1 MSIEYDQIKD
11 LICTVM
17 AVFAIHQIDT
27 NKQTESSLTDA
38 SNQPKIGFS
47 WYGKFSVFCNKKM
60 EKWHTSQINEHTGE
74 TVHENISDP

>member
-27 NKQTESSLTDA
+27 NKQTESSLSLCNTT
-38 SNQPKIGFS
+38 NNKLIVNFS
-47 WYGKFSVFCNKKM
+47 LSSLLDFGWYNHM
-60 EKWHTSQINEHTGE
+60 
-74 TVHENISDP
+74 